1 MKVVC
6 YSRVSSAI
14 QAEKGTIRTQDE
26 VADRY
31 CAANGITLTN
41 RYVDDGVS
49 GSIPIRERP
58 GGAKLWA
65 DADARRFD
73 LILVFSLSRLARSTL
88 EILNALE
95 FFKSKGIAI
104 KSLTQDI
111 DTSTPTG
118 QFFITNLASMDQL
131 MRDNIKENTRHGLER
146 IVRAGQWAGGKPP
159 FGYSV
164 IDKRLT
170 IDPIQSEIVK
180 DIFSWYL
187 GGLRVRGIAI
197 RLNSLEIKHPLDW
210 KKEKSRIWWDTTVS
224 KLLRNRVYVGEWVW
238 RKRTDRRKVG
248 GRSVCTKT
256 TSDQQIA
263 IAVPPIIANEDFEQI
278 QQTLT
283 TNRANSFRNVKNFYL
298 LRSLIFC
305 RECGSKYV
313 GMTSGRKPWVKQF
326 YRCRSHI
333 STSQLQPCKGKAV
346 RADLLDAAV
355 WDHCSSFAEDPS
367 LVIDELRSVM
377 LSKQDNQW
385 ELRLEAKALDA
396 SIAARSQQRAKV
408 INLHRKGIVSDDEA
422 ERELLA
428 LRSELEGME
437 QQLLGLRAALGSAED
452 AEYRIVT
459 AESMLNLVAER
470 VLSADDKTKR
480 EVALAWIDRIEIETV
495 GEGRKARGIAHV
507 RFVFQPSSEAVD
519 YVEGGVATSRA
530 RFAACWPR
538 TSRKSTL

>member
-1 MKVVC
+1 MRVVC

-14 QAEKGTIRTQDE
+14 QEEKGTIRTQDE

-31 CAANGITLTN
+31 CAANAITPIN
-41 RYVDDGVS
+41 RYVDNGVS

-95 FFKSKGIAI
+95 FFKARGIAI

-146 IVRAGQWAGGKPP
+146 IVRAGQWAGGTPP
-159 FGYSV
+159 FGYRV
-164 IDKRLT
+164 VDKRVA
-170 IDPIQSEIVK
+170 IDPIQSKIVQ
-180 DIFSWYL
+180 DIFRWYL
-187 GGLRVRGIAI
+187 GGARVRGIAV
-197 RLNSLEIKHPLDW
+197 RLNAADVTHSISKH
-210 KKEKSRIWWDTTVS
+210 WWDTTVS
-224 KLLRNRVYVGEWVW
+224 KLLRNRAYIGELVW
-238 RKRTDRRKVG
+238 RKRTDRRKVAG
-248 GRSVCTKT
+248 KSVCTKT
-256 TSDQQIA
+256 TKDQQIT
-263 IAVPPIIANEDFEQI
+263 VPIPPLVSSEDFERVQL
-278 QQTLT
+278 TLT
-283 TNRANSFRNVKNFYL
+283 TNQANSFRNVKNFYL

-333 STSQLQPCKGKAV
+333 STSQIAPCNGKAV

-355 WDHCSSFAEDPS
+355 WDHCSSFAENPS
-367 LVIDELRSVM
+367 IVIDELRSVM

-396 SIAARSQQRAKV
+396 SISARSQQRAKV
-408 INLHRKGIVSDDEA
+408 INLHRKGIVSDAEA

-428 LRSELEGME
+428 LRSELEGLE
-437 QQLLGLRAALGSAED
+437 QHRQELLDALGSAED

-459 AESMLNLVAER
+459 AESMLKLVAEK
-470 VLSADDKTKR
+470 VLSADDEARR
-480 EVALAWIDRIEIETV
+480 EVAVAWIDRIEIETV
-495 GEGRKARGIAHV
+495 GAGREGRTKAHV
-507 RFVFQPSSEAVD
+507 RFVFQSSAETVTS
-519 YVEGGVATSRA
+519 VEPGVATSRA

-538 TSRKSTL
+538 TSRKSTA

>member
-1 MKVVC
+1 MRVVC

-14 QAEKGTIRTQDE
+14 QEEKGTIRTQDE

-31 CAANGITLTN
+31 CAANAITPIN

-95 FFKSKGIAI
+95 FFKARGIAI

-146 IVRAGQWAGGKPP
+146 IVRAGQWAGGTPP
-159 FGYSV
+159 FGYRV
-164 IDKRLT
+164 VDKRVA
-170 IDPIQSEIVK
+170 IDPIQSKIVQN
-180 DIFSWYL
+180 IFRWYL
-187 GGLRVRGIAI
+187 GGARVRGIAV
-197 RLNSLEIKHPLDW
+197 RLNAADVTHSISK
-210 KKEKSRIWWDTTVS
+210 RWWDTTVS
-224 KLLRNRVYVGEWVW
+224 KLLRNRAYIGELVW
-238 RKRTDRRKVG
+238 RKRTDRRKVAG
-248 GRSVCTKT
+248 KSVCTKT
-256 TSDQQIA
+256 TKDQQIM
-263 IAVPPIIANEDFEQI
+263 VPIPPLVSSEDFERVQL
-278 QQTLT
+278 TLT
-283 TNRANSFRNVKNFYL
+283 TNQANSFRNVKNFYL

-333 STSQLQPCKGKAV
+333 STSQIPPCNGKAV

-355 WDHCSSFAEDPS
+355 WDHCSSFAENPS
-367 LVIDELRSVM
+367 IVIDELRSVM

-396 SIAARSQQRAKV
+396 SISARSQQRAKV
-408 INLHRKGIVSDDEA
+408 INLHRKGIVSDAEA

-428 LRSELEGME
+428 LRSELEGLE
-437 QQLLGLRAALGSAED
+437 QQRQELLDALGSAED

-459 AESMLNLVAER
+459 AESMLKLVAEK
-470 VLSADDKTKR
+470 VLSADDEARR
-480 EVALAWIDRIEIETV
+480 EVAVAWIDRIEIETV
-495 GEGRKARGIAHV
+495 GAGREGRTKAHV
-507 RFVFQPSSEAVD
+507 RFVFQSSAETVNS
-519 YVEGGVATSRA
+519 VEPGVATSSA

>member
-1 MKVVC
+1 MRVVC

-14 QAEKGTIRTQDE
+14 QEEKGTIRTQDE

-31 CAANGITLTN
+31 CAANAITPIN

-95 FFKSKGIAI
+95 FFKARGIAI

-146 IVRAGQWAGGKPP
+146 IVRAGQWAGGTPP
-159 FGYSV
+159 FGYRV
-164 IDKRLT
+164 VDKRVA
-170 IDPIQSEIVK
+170 IDPIQSKIVQ
-180 DIFSWYL
+180 DIFRWYL
-187 GGLRVRGIAI
+187 GGARVRGIAV
-197 RLNSLEIKHPLDW
+197 RLNAADVTHSISK
-210 KKEKSRIWWDTTVS
+210 RWWDTTVS
-224 KLLRNRVYVGEWVW
+224 KLLRNRAYIGELVW
-238 RKRTDRRKVG
+238 RKRTDRRKVAG
-248 GRSVCTKT
+248 KSVCTKT
-256 TSDQQIA
+256 TKDQQIM
-263 IAVPPIIANEDFEQI
+263 VPIPPLVSSGDFERVQL
-278 QQTLT
+278 TLT
-283 TNRANSFRNVKNFYL
+283 TNQANSFRNVKNFYL

-333 STSQLQPCKGKAV
+333 STSQIPPCNGKAV
-346 RADLLDAAV
+346 RADLLEAAV
-355 WDHCSSFAEDPS
+355 WDHCSSFAENPS
-367 LVIDELRSVM
+367 IVIDELRSVM

-385 ELRLEAKALDA
+385 ELRLEAEALDA
-396 SIAARSQQRAKV
+396 SISARSQQRAKV
-408 INLHRKGIVSDDEA
+408 INLHRKGIVSDAEA

-428 LRSELEGME
+428 LRSELEGLE
-437 QQLLGLRAALGSAED
+437 QQRQELINAVGSAED

-459 AESMLNLVAER
+459 AESMLKLVAEKI
-470 VLSADDKTKR
+470 LSADDEARR
-480 EVALAWIDRIEIETV
+480 EVAVAWIDRIEIETV
-495 GEGRKARGIAHV
+495 GAGREGRTRAHV
-507 RFVFQPSSEAVD
+507 RFVFQSSAETVTSVAP
-519 YVEGGVATSRA
+519 GVATSRA

-538 TSRKSTL
+538 TSRKSTP